1 MMRPTVIGPVHENK
15 KRISVS
21 RKRQITI
28 PIEFFKAIGIKRE
41 VECYMQ
47 DDSIII
53 RPVRESGGEF
63 AEQILA
69 DLISRSLSGEEL
81 LAEFKK
87 TQGKIRPAVNA
98 LLSEAEL
105 AAEGKSKYSTYEDV
119 FGSEDV

>member
-1 MMRPTVIGPVHENK
+1 MMRPTVIGPVYQNK

-47 DDSIII
+47 DDSIVI

-69 DLISRSLSGEEL
+69 DLISRGLSGEEL

-87 TQGKIRPAVNA
+87 TQVPWKRR
-98 LLSEAEL
+98 
-105 AAEGKSKYSTYEDV
+105 
-119 FGSEDV
+119 FRGSEVLAEWIRCWDQSGGLLLFWT